1 MTYINGWFILVIL
14 SMKCLYIIGAI
25 FPVSKYGAYPND
37 NIDDSNA
44 IQLTIDAAISY
55 GLNNTV
61 IFGAGIYNLSSTIT
75 IRNATNLTVTGQ
87 GMDQTFLVGNSPIQ
101 ILLVEYC
108 QGTTISAFSIDFDP
122 LPFTAGYVVNVND
135 TFIDVQVKPPHR
147 PDIGQ
152 QVDAILR
159 YDPTQ
164 MRPAFGPNTY
174 ELYRSKP
181 VTANTSLVSPGIV
194 RLPITSSSQFI
205 VGDPVVAFYIRLN
218 HAIYV
223 LDVVDFMVESITI
236 FTSWCMG
243 LVTLRAK
250 RLTVT
255 HFHVLRRDE
264 RWASTIADC
273 MHFADA
279 REYVNIFD
287 SKCEA
292 MGDDGLNIHAVYFNV
307 SQIVNSSALIIQSSG
322 AADKLHVGIGTRLEF
337 SSNQQPFTVYATAT
351 VTSFEMI
358 SSNSALYVFDTS
370 VNVSIGDLTC
380 VADTPRLTIRNFTVA
395 NNRARGVL
403 LETRNIDMKQSLF
416 NRTSGPAVYFQP
428 SLFWHEGPAARNAS
442 LSENVY
448 INCNEGIAQH
458 AGFIIVLPVPT
469 QLVPVVHDVK
479 ITASSF
485 YFGDY
490 SQGLLQCFN
499 ADNVFLSGNYIETN
513 DSTPLISLCNSR
525 NISASN
531 NTVVN
536 SQSKIDQYYSL
547 NGTYPCQINLTSLID
562 LPPSAFNSSFPPP
575 ALITNPSLP
584 QNQPHS
590 HQTNFNTKNMLNEVL
605 ET

>member
-1 MTYINGWFILVIL
+1 MTCIYGWFTLIILL
-14 SMKCLYIIGAI
+14 MKCTYIIGAI
-25 FPVSKYGAYPND
+25 FPVSKYGAYSND

-55 GLNNTV
+55 GLNSTV

-87 GMDQTFLVGNSPIQ
+87 GMDKTFLVGNFPIQ

-108 QGTTISAFSIDFDP
+108 QGTTISSLSIDFDP

-147 PDIGQ
+147 ADIGQ
-152 QVDAILR
+152 QIDAILR
-159 YDPTQ
+159 YDPRQ

-174 ELYRSKP
+174 ELYRARP
-181 VTANTSLVSPGIV
+181 ITANTSLVSPGIV
-194 RLPITSSSQFI
+194 RLPITAPSEFI

-223 LDVVDFMVESITI
+223 VDVVDFIAESITV

-250 RLTVT
+250 RLTVIN
-255 HFHVLRRDE
+255 FHVLRRDE

-307 SQIVNSSALIIQSSG
+307 TEIVNSTALIIQSPG
-322 AADKLHVGIGTRLEF
+322 ASDKLHVGIGTRLEF
-337 SSNQQPFTVYATAT
+337 SSYQQPFTAYTTAI
-351 VTSFEMI
+351 VTSFKMI
-358 SSNSALYVFDTS
+358 SSNSALYVFDS
-370 VNVSIGDLTC
+370 PVNVSIGDLTC

-428 SLFWHEGPAARNAS
+428 SLFWHEGPPAQNAS
-442 LSENVY
+442 LTENVY

-469 QLVPVVHDVK
+469 QLVPVVHDVN
-479 ITASSF
+479 ITSSSF
-485 YFGDY
+485 YFGEY
-490 SQGLLQCFN
+490 SQGLIQSFN
-499 ADNVFLSGNYIETN
+499 AENIFISGNYIATN
-513 DSTPLISLCNSR
+513 ASTPLISLCNSR

-536 SQSKIDQYYSL
+536 NQFKIDQYYSL

-562 LPPSAFNSSFPPP
+562 LPPSAFNSSFSPPVI
-575 ALITNPSLP
+575 ITDSSLS
-584 QNQPHS
+584 QN
-590 HQTNFNTKNMLNEVL
+590 
-605 ET
+605 

>member
-1 MTYINGWFILVIL
+1 MNMIYIHGWFIFIIL
-14 SMKCLYIIGAI
+14 SIKCTYSAGVI
-25 FPVSKYGAYPND
+25 FPVSNYGAYPND

-44 IQLTIDAAISY
+44 IQLTIDAAVSY
-55 GLNNTV
+55 GLNSTV
-61 IFGAGIYNLSSTIT
+61 IFGAGIYNLSSTVT

-87 GMDQTFLVGNSPIQ
+87 GMDKTFLVGNAPIQ
-101 ILLVEYC
+101 ILLVQYC
-108 QGTTISAFSIDFDP
+108 QGTTISSLSIDFDP

-147 PDIGQ
+147 ANIGQ
-152 QVDAILR
+152 QVDAIMR

-174 ELYRSKP
+174 EFYRAKP
-181 VTANTSLVSPGIV
+181 VTVNTSLVSPGIV
-194 RLPITSSSQFI
+194 RLPITAPSEFM

-223 LDVVDFMVESITI
+223 LDVVDFTMDFITV
-236 FTSWCMG
+236 FTSWSMG

-250 RLTVT
+250 RLTVMN
-255 HFHVLRRDE
+255 FNVLRRDE

-292 MGDDGLNIHAVYFNV
+292 MGDDGLNIHATYFNV
-307 SQIVNSSALIIQSSG
+307 TEIVNSSALVIQAGGSG
-322 AADKLHVGIGTRLEF
+322 DKLHVGVGTRLEF
-337 SSNQQPFTVYATAT
+337 STYQQPFTTYTTA
-351 VTSFEMI
+351 VVISYEMI
-358 SSNSALYVFDTS
+358 NQTSALFIFDS
-370 VNVSIGDLTC
+370 PVNVSIGDLTC

-403 LETRNIDMKQSLF
+403 LETSNIDMRQSLF

-428 SLFWHEGPAARNAS
+428 SLVWHEGPPARNAS
-442 LSENVY
+442 LTENVY

-469 QLVPVVHDVK
+469 QLIPVVHEVN

-485 YFGDY
+485 YFGEY
-490 SQGLLQCFN
+490 SQGLIQSFN
-499 ADNVFLSGNYIETN
+499 AENVFISGNYIATN
-513 DSTPLISLCNSR
+513 ASTPLISLCNSR
-525 NISASN
+525 NVSARN

-536 SQSKIDQYYSL
+536 SQFKIDQYYSL
-547 NGTYPCQINLTSLID
+547 NGTYPCQLNLTNLID

-575 ALITNPSLP
+575 VMITDAFLI
-584 QNQPHS
+584 QNQAHVLY
-590 HQTNFNTKNMLNEVL
+590 TNFNNSTL
-605 ET
+605 

>member
-1 MTYINGWFILVIL
+1 MYSAGT
-14 SMKCLYIIGAI
+14 M

-44 IQLTIDAAISY
+44 IQLTIDAAVRY
-55 GLNNTV
+55 GLSSTI
-61 IFGAGIYNLSSTIT
+61 IFGVGIYNLSSTVT

-87 GMDQTFLVGNSPIQ
+87 GMDKTFLVGNGPIQ
-101 ILLVEYC
+101 ILLVVYC
-108 QGTTISAFSIDFDP
+108 QGTTISSLSIDFDP

-135 TFIDVQVKPPHR
+135 TFIDVQVKSPHR
-147 PDIGQ
+147 ADIGQ
-152 QVDAILR
+152 QVDAIMR

-174 ELYRSKP
+174 ELYRAKP
-181 VTANTSLVSPGIV
+181 VASNTSLVSPGIV
-194 RLPITSSSQFI
+194 RLPITAPSEFI

-223 LDVVDFMVESITI
+223 VDVVDFIVDSITL
-236 FTSWCMG
+236 FTSWSMG

-250 RLTVT
+250 YLTVRN
-255 HFHVLRRDE
+255 FNVLPRDE

-292 MGDDGLNIHAVYFNV
+292 MGDDGLNIHASYFNV
-307 SQIVNSSALIIQSSG
+307 TDIVNSSALVIQSGGSG
-322 AADKLHVGIGTRLEF
+322 DKLHVGVGTRLEF
-337 SSNQQPFTVYATAT
+337 STYLQPFTIYTTAV
-351 VTSFEMI
+351 VTSYEMI
-358 SSNSALYVFDTS
+358 NQTSAFFVFDS
-370 VNVSIGDLTC
+370 PVNVSIGDLAC

-403 LETRNIDMKQSLF
+403 LETSNIDMRQSLF

-428 SLFWHEGPAARNAS
+428 SLFWHEGPPARNAS
-442 LSENVY
+442 LTENVY

-469 QLVPVVHDVK
+469 QLIPVVHDVN
-479 ITASSF
+479 ITGSSF
-485 YFGDY
+485 YFGEY
-490 SQGLLQCFN
+490 SQGLIQSFN
-499 ADNVFLSGNYIETN
+499 AENVFISGNYIATN
-513 DSTPLISLCNSR
+513 ASTPLISICNSR
-525 NISASN
+525 NISARN

-536 SQSKIDQYYSL
+536 SQFKIDQYYSL
-547 NGTYPCQINLTSLID
+547 SGTFPCQLNLTSLID

-575 ALITNPSLP
+575 VMITNAFIT
-584 QNQPHS
+584 QN
-590 HQTNFNTKNMLNEVL
+590 
-605 ET
+605 